1 MKLYVSSRKK
11 ETKATIKDIRRAGNI
26 PAILYSKGEAGKEL
40 TIDGNEFKK
49 LLNKIEAGTLSS
61 IVFDIE
67 VDGKKTKALVKDIQ
81 YHVVTYNILHIDFIE
96 LFDDVPVTLNI
107 PLKCI
112 GSSDCAGVKA
122 GGVLRQVLRHLKVR
136 TLPKHIPS
144 HFNLDVKNLGLG
156 QAVRLSAIK
165 IPETIRPM
173 ENLKVVAAVVGK
185 R

>member
-1 MKLYVSSRKK
+1 MKLNVSSREKK
-11 ETKATIKDIRRAGNI
+11 TKATVKTIRREGNI
-26 PAILYSKGEAGKEL
+26 PAILYSKGAEGKEL
-40 TIDGNEFKK
+40 IIDGIEFQK
-49 LLNKIEAGTLSS
+49 LLNKIERGTLSS
-61 IVFDIE
+61 IVFEIE

-81 YHVVTYNILHIDFIE
+81 YHVVTYNILHIDLIE
-96 LFDDVPVTLNI
+96 LFDDVPVTLNV
-107 PLKCI
+107 PLKCV
-112 GSSDCAGVKA
+112 GAADCAGVKA

-144 HFNLDVKNLGLG
+144 HFDLDVKKLGMG

-165 IPETIRPM
+165 IPETVRPM